1 MTQKQHSTDANGL
14 CQFIIDW
21 FDAFLGTHE
30 EVELAKRSPLSHKGS
45 MKKRSSNHDE
55 DIEEGKDKDEQKE
68 DEDEQEENSNWKKK
82 KKHWK
87 HKHMPAWRPQVN
99 STDCPERPTVHDRV
113 PVYGP
118 DYWDPEYVYTF
129 ADKYRGM
136 VDFLVLSQD
145 KIAVMPFDYVPS
157 FRQKAISNFDDL
169 DESQLAIV
177 DQTITAFLDVY
188 LESQAVLQSVYEQI
202 IDQFETYM
210 KAYGP
215 TIQQVPLATLSQMRA
230 QVIQNGTVGFD
241 HIQFRGFEAAVDTE
255 IHNTRLPET
264 KEADH
269 ALILYMRYIENNS
282 DRLTGM
288 QLDRLQFVSNSLKM
302 TIPKSVTPEQRTEL
316 KAIIDDLLKPY
327 FESATPSIAWDSQD
341 PQETNKSRTFV
352 FSRDPELETIS
363 SQVLTSA
370 YGILVNQHDAIKKAN
385 TIPELQ
391 EVRRQIISQAKKQH
405 DDVETRSVMGSLAN
419 SYIASVKP
427 QLEAKYTVAF
437 TANDYFNDHSQE
449 FASLSEQDQYEILE
463 SILNYLPIDV
473 VVSDRKQV
481 EDYIRSEALKVKQR
495 YRN

>member
-1 MTQKQHSTDANGL
+1 
-14 CQFIIDW
+14 
-21 FDAFLGTHE
+21 
-30 EVELAKRSPLSHKGS
+30 
-45 MKKRSSNHDE
+45 
-55 DIEEGKDKDEQKE
+55 
-68 DEDEQEENSNWKKK
+68 
-82 KKHWK
+82 
-87 HKHMPAWRPQVN
+87 MPAWRPQVN

-129 ADKYRGM
+129 ADKYCGM

-157 FRQKAISNFDDL
+157 FRQKAISNVDDL
-169 DESQLAIV
+169 DDSQLAIV

-188 LESQAVLQSVYEQI
+188 LECQAVLQSVNEQI

-210 KAYGP
+210 KTYGP
-215 TIQQVPLATLSQMRA
+215 TIQQVPLTTLSQMRT
-230 QVIQNGTVGFD
+230 QLIQNGTVGFD

-264 KEADH
+264 KEAGH

-288 QLDRLQFVSNSLKM
+288 QLDRLQFVSNSLKL

-341 PQETNKSRTFV
+341 PQETNKFRTFV

-370 YGILVNQHDAIKKAN
+370 YGILVNQYDAIKKAN
-385 TIPELQ
+385 TIPELLG
-391 EVRRQIISQAKKQH
+391 VRRQIISQAKK
-405 DDVETRSVMGSLAN
+405 A
-419 SYIASVKP
+419 A
-427 QLEAKYTVAF
+427 
-437 TANDYFNDHSQE
+437 
-449 FASLSEQDQYEILE
+449 
-463 SILNYLPIDV
+463 
-473 VVSDRKQV
+473 
-481 EDYIRSEALKVKQR
+481 
-495 YRN
+495 